1 MRSACLMTGTTR
13 ARLPSF
19 FSTSTARPRFTP
31 CGSRRC
37 GFPSTSWN
45 AWVMTRS
52 CFAAW
57 TIAKPIKCVNET
69 FFPRAAS
76 WAFSSLRRASSVS
89 TTMSRNDVAVGTDS
103 ESVMFWTRRAAGPV
117 MGVRPGDAGSGGR
130 GAVADGAADGTAPG
144 SPLPSTSA
152 RLVGITGS
160 SASLPLSKRLRHSSP
175 TEAGSRKYCSYITCT
190 NAALWVPKT
199 NSLTKTNL
207 TRRQTSDIRRQY
219 ILRAMF
225 RRRFL
230 LLVLLACSTP
240 AAQAL
245 GQLRERL
252 AARVAQAPTTGVG
265 LYYRS
270 LTHPDSLL
278 LDANVRFH
286 AASTMKVPVMIQIFR
301 DADAGL
307 LRLDDS
313 LPVHV
318 TFASL
323 ADGSPFDVDKA
334 DDSDSTLYRR
344 AGKLASVRELLE
356 LMITRSSNLATNI
369 LIERVGAARAQASAR
384 ALGAWS
390 IQVLRGVEDGKA
402 YRAGLNNTTTARDLG
417 VLLAAI
423 AQDRA
428 ASPASCREMM
438 RILEAQE
445 FNEGIPVGLPP
456 GTRVAHKTGW
466 IGEVVYH
473 DAAVVYRSSGGSYVL
488 VVLTGGIKQDS
499 VAHNLVADL
508 SRLVYGANSP

>member
-1 MRSACLMTGTTR
+1 
-13 ARLPSF
+13 
-19 FSTSTARPRFTP
+19 
-31 CGSRRC
+31 
-37 GFPSTSWN
+37 
-45 AWVMTRS
+45 
-52 CFAAW
+52 
-57 TIAKPIKCVNET
+57 
-69 FFPRAAS
+69 
-76 WAFSSLRRASSVS
+76 
-89 TTMSRNDVAVGTDS
+89 
-103 ESVMFWTRRAAGPV
+103 MFCARRAAGPV
-117 MGVRPGDAGSGGR
+117 RGVNPLGSGEMGEVR
-130 GAVADGAADGTAPG
+130 GGAAGRTSPF
-144 SPLPSTSA
+144 SPLPKTSA
-152 RLVGITGS
+152 RSVGITGS
-160 SASLPLSKRLRHSSP
+160 SLRRPLSNRLRHSSP
-175 TEAGSRKYCSYITCT
+175 TEAGSRRYCSYITCT

-252 AARVAQAPTTGVG
+252 AARVAQAPATGVG

-270 LTHPDSLL
+270 LTRPDSLL

-318 TFASL
+318 TFPSL
-323 ADGSPFDVDKA
+323 VDGSPFAVDKA
-334 DDSDSTLYRR
+334 DDSDSTLYGRV
-344 AGKLASVRELLE
+344 AHPASVRELLE

-428 ASPASCREMM
+428 ASPPSCREMT

-473 DAAVVYRSSGGSYVL
+473 DAAVVFPARGGYVL

-499 VAHNLVADL
+499 VAPNLVADL
-508 SRLVYGANSP
+508 SRLVYAAVTP